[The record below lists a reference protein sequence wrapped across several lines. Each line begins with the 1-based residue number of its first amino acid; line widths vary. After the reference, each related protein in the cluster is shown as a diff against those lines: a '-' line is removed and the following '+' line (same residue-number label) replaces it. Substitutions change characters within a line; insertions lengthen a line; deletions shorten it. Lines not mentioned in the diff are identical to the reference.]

1 MCVVC
6 IAARHQAVEIAS
18 VRTGAGVGLANSGV
32 VCLMGGVHAFS
43 VVGSW
48 SGHDNVLK

>member
-1 MCVVC
+1 MWFVSQL
-6 IAARHQAVEIAS
+6 ATKPFEIAS
-18 VRTGAGVGLANSGV
+18 LRTGAGVGLANSGV